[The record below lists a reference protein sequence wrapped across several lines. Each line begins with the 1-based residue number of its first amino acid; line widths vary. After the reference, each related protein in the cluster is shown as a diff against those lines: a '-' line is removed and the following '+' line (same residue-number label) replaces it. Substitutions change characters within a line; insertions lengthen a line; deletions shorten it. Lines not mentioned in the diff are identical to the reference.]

1 MLLIRVTVI
10 TKIEKKADRKKA
22 DLCSGLPGADYS
34 IPRTGSVILNGL
46 QKVITEIRHLE
57 TICPDHASELEHCE
71 EQLKGIAVEV
81 ASVCT
86 EGESTDQFE
95 SMIKDAGIEIS

>member
-1 MLLIRVTVI
+1 M
-10 TKIEKKADRKKA
+10 RKKQI
-22 DLCSGLPGADYS
+22 S

-95 SMIKDAGIEIS
+95 SMIKDAGIEISQDIFDSLREMESDDSTLDD